1 MTGLCALFGKAF
13 HHPTARRR
21 GALAAAVSLS
31 LGLNALPL
39 MSGWKSAARPHP
51 ATPAMT
57 ARIIDAATTLA
68 RAEAQGTTLA
78 AQQAPVLSEPR
89 PVRSSPIAPADQ
101 PASTTVPP
109 AASAA
114 PAAPNRPEP
123 GAPRAAV
130 DESSLP
136 PRPLG
141 EIVPAYPEAADGKRG
156 HVLLQ
161 LSIDDQGR
169 VVRAD
174 VLEATPPGYFEDS
187 ARTAFLAAR
196 FQPALLNGV
205 PVRSQI
211 TIQVDYEP
219 GDRDG
224 AVLSPRY

>member
-1 MTGLCALFGKAF
+1 MTGLSALFGEAF
-13 HHPTARRR
+13 PQPTARRR
-21 GALAAAVSLS
+21 GALAVAVSLS

-39 MSGWKSAARPHP
+39 MSGWKGTARPHP

-57 ARIIDAATTLA
+57 ARIIDAVTTQV
-68 RAEAQGTTLA
+68 RGEAQGTTPA

-89 PVRSSPIAPADQ
+89 PVSSSPIAMADQ
-101 PASTTVPP
+101 PASTKVPP

-114 PAAPNRPEP
+114 PAAPNLPQLE
-123 GAPRAAV
+123 APRAAV

-141 EIVPAYPEAADGKRG
+141 EIVPVYPDAAVGKRG

-161 LSIDDQGR
+161 LSIDDKGR

-196 FQPALLNGV
+196 FQPALRNGA

-219 GDRDG
+219 GEHDG
-224 AVLSPRY
+224 AVLLPRY

>member
-1 MTGLCALFGKAF
+1 MTGLSALFGEAF
-13 HHPTARRR
+13 LHATARRR
-21 GALAAAVSLS
+21 GALAAAVGLS
-31 LGLNALPL
+31 LGLNALTL
-39 MSGWKSAARPHP
+39 MSGWKGAAPSHP
-51 ATPAMT
+51 ATLAMT
-57 ARIIDAATTLA
+57 ARIIDAATTQA

-89 PVRSSPIAPADQ
+89 LLSSSPVATADQ

-114 PAAPNRPEP
+114 PAAPNLPQLE
-123 GAPRAAV
+123 APRAAV

-141 EIVPAYPEAADGKRG
+141 EIVPAYPDAAGGKRG

-196 FQPALLNGV
+196 FQPALHNGA
-205 PVRSQI
+205 PVRSQV